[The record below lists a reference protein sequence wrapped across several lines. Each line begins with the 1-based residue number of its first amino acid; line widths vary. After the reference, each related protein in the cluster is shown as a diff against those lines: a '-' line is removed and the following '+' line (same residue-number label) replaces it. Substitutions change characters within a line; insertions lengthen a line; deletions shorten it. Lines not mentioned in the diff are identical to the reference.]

1 MGKRGSGEERLIHL
15 DPSSYPFSHFL
26 LSLFQ
31 QFTFSSFSCKF
42 DPSGESIMLYLSQV
56 LSRPIRDLEG
66 ESVASIKDVIVR
78 LGEEDHPQVTGLV
91 ARYRRRD
98 FFVSRWRI
106 TEFNELGVRLNSDIL
121 DLRPF
126 VRREGEVLLAR
137 NVLDKQLID
146 VDGKRVVRVND
157 VQIIEA
163 AGQWRVTGADVSL
176 QGLWRRLAPAGF
188 RGTRRPVEV
197 IDWSDVGYLATD
209 AATVQLKSASGKLA
223 RLHPVEIARLAE
235 ALSYHHGSEVVES
248 LDDETAAETLEEMPA
263 AQQARIL
270 ADMDEERAADILE
283 WMSPDEAADVL
294 GDLPEEKA
302 EELLGLMEGEEQ
314 ADVAE
319 LLPYEDDTAGGLM
332 TTEFVTLPRE
342 LTVGEALAR
351 LREMAETPNMI
362 YYLYVVEAEGSWK
375 LIGVIA
381 LRSLILADP
390 EAPLANVMRSEF
402 QSAHPDEPGKEVAH
416 RIAEYNL
423 LALPVID
430 RSGDILGIITVDDA
444 MEILLPKDWRQ
455 RLPRLFS

>member
-1 MGKRGSGEERLIHL
+1 
-15 DPSSYPFSHFL
+15 
-26 LSLFQ
+26 
-31 QFTFSSFSCKF
+31 
-42 DPSGESIMLYLSQV
+42 MLYLSQV
-56 LSRPIRDLEG
+56 LGRPIRDLEG
-66 ESVASIKDVIVR
+66 ERVATVKDVIVR
-78 LGEEDHPQVTGLV
+78 LGDEDHPPVTGLV

-98 FFVSRWRI
+98 FFLSRWRI
-106 TEFNELGVRLNSDIL
+106 TELNQNGVRLNSDIL

-126 VRREGEVLLAR
+126 VRRESEVLLAR
-137 NVLDKQLID
+137 DVLDKQLID

-163 AGQWRVTGADVSL
+163 AGEWRVTGADVSL
-176 QGLWRRLAPAGF
+176 QGLWRRLAPARFAGS
-188 RGTRRPVEV
+188 RRPVEV
-197 IDWSDVGYLATD
+197 LDWADVGYLATD
-209 AATVQLKSASGKLA
+209 AATVQLKSSSDKLA

-235 ALSYHHGSEVVES
+235 ALSYHHGSEVVEA

-263 AQQARIL
+263 EHQARIL
-270 ADMDEERAADILE
+270 GDMDQERAADILE

-302 EELLGLMEGEEQ
+302 EELLGLMEDEEQ

-332 TTEFVTLPRE
+332 TTEFVTLPRQ

-362 YYLYVVEAEGSWK
+362 YYLYVVEEENSWK
-375 LIGVIA
+375 LCGVIA

-390 EAPLANVMRSEF
+390 AMPLEDVMRSDI
-402 QSAHPDEPGKEVAH
+402 QSADPHEPAREVAQ
-416 RIAEYNL
+416 RMAEYNL
-423 LALPVID
+423 LALPVVD
-430 RSGDILGIITVDDA
+430 ESGDILGIITVDDA

-455 RLPRLFS
+455 RLPRLLG

>member
-1 MGKRGSGEERLIHL
+1 
-15 DPSSYPFSHFL
+15 
-26 LSLFQ
+26 
-31 QFTFSSFSCKF
+31 
-42 DPSGESIMLYLSQV
+42 MLYLSQV
-56 LSRPIRDLEG
+56 LGRPIRDLEG
-66 ESVASIKDVIVR
+66 ERVATIKDVIVR
-78 LGEEDHPQVTGLV
+78 LGAGDHPPVTGLV

-98 FFVSRWRI
+98 FFLSRWRVS
-106 TEFNELGVRLNSDIL
+106 ELNQQGIRLNSDIL

-126 VRREGEVLLAR
+126 LRREGEVLLAR
-137 NVLDKQLID
+137 DVLDKQLID

-157 VQIIEA
+157 VQIIETSSD
-163 AGQWRVTGADVSL
+163 WRVTGADVSL
-176 QGLWRRLAPAGF
+176 QGLWRRLAPKGFVGAG
-188 RGTRRPVEV
+188 RPVEV
-197 IDWSDVGYLATD
+197 LDWADVGYLATD
-209 AATVQLKSASGKLA
+209 AATVQLKSSSDKLS

-263 AQQARIL
+263 EHQARIL
-270 ADMDEERAADILE
+270 SDMDEERAADILE

-332 TTEFVTLPRE
+332 TTEFVSLPRE

-351 LREMAETPNMI
+351 LRDMAETPNMI
-362 YYLYVVEAEGSWK
+362 YYHYVVEAENSWR
-375 LIGVIA
+375 LCGVIA
-381 LRSLILADP
+381 LRSLILAEP
-390 EAPLANVMRSEF
+390 SMPLEEVMRTEF
-402 QSAHPDEPGKEVAH
+402 QKATPDEPANEVAQ

-423 LALPVID
+423 LALPVVD
-430 RSGDILGIITVDDA
+430 DSEDILGIITVDDA

-455 RLPRLFS
+455 RVPKLFG

>member
-1 MGKRGSGEERLIHL
+1 
-15 DPSSYPFSHFL
+15 
-26 LSLFQ
+26 
-31 QFTFSSFSCKF
+31 
-42 DPSGESIMLYLSQV
+42 MLYLSQV
-56 LSRPIRDLEG
+56 LGRPIRDLEG
-66 ESVASIKDVIVR
+66 ERVATVKDVIVR
-78 LGEEDHPQVTGLV
+78 LGEDDHPPVTGLV

-98 FFVSRWRI
+98 FFLSRWRI
-106 TEFNELGVRLNSDIL
+106 TELSQHGVRLNSDIL

-126 VRREGEVLLAR
+126 VRRESEVLLAR
-137 NVLDKQLID
+137 DVLDKQLID

-163 AGQWRVTGADVSL
+163 AGDWRVTGADVSL
-176 QGLWRRLAPAGF
+176 QGLWRRLAPVGF
-188 RGTRRPVEV
+188 AGTRRPVEV
-197 IDWSDVGYLATD
+197 LDWADVGYLATD
-209 AATVQLKSASGKLA
+209 AATVQLKSSSDKLA

-263 AQQARIL
+263 EHQARIL
-270 ADMDEERAADILE
+270 GDMDQERAADILE

-302 EELLGLMEGEEQ
+302 EELLGLMEDEEQ

-332 TTEFVTLPRE
+332 TTEFVTLPRQ

-375 LIGVIA
+375 LCGVIA
-381 LRSLILADP
+381 LRNLILGDP
-390 EAPLANVMRSEF
+390 SMPLENVMRTEF
-402 QSAHPDEPGKEVAH
+402 QHGSPHEPARVVAQ

-423 LALPVID
+423 LALPVVD
-430 RSGDILGIITVDDA
+430 ESGDILGIITVDDA

-455 RLPRLFS
+455 RLPRLLG

>member
-1 MGKRGSGEERLIHL
+1 
-15 DPSSYPFSHFL
+15 
-26 LSLFQ
+26 
-31 QFTFSSFSCKF
+31 
-42 DPSGESIMLYLSQV
+42 
-56 LSRPIRDLEG
+56 
-66 ESVASIKDVIVR
+66 VATVKDAIVR
-78 LGEEDHPQVTGLV
+78 LGDDHPPLIGLV

-98 FFVSRWRI
+98 FFLSRWRI
-106 TEFNELGVRLNSDIL
+106 TELNQNGVRLNSDIL

-126 VRREGEVLLAR
+126 VRRETEVLLAR
-137 NVLDKQLID
+137 DVLDKQLID

-163 AGQWRVTGADVSL
+163 AGEWRVTGADVSL
-176 QGLWRRLAPAGF
+176 QGLWRRLAPSGF
-188 RGTRRPVEV
+188 TGTRKPVEV
-197 IDWSDVGYLATD
+197 LDWADVGYLATD
-209 AATVQLKSASGKLA
+209 AATVQLKSSSDKLA

-263 AQQARIL
+263 ERQARIL
-270 ADMDEERAADILE
+270 GDMDQERAADILE

-302 EELLGLMEGEEQ
+302 EELLGLMEHDEQ

-332 TTEFVTLPRE
+332 TTEFVTLPRA

-362 YYLYVVEAEGSWK
+362 YYLYVVEAENSWK
-375 LIGVIA
+375 LLGVIA

-390 EAPLANVMRSEF
+390 SMPLEDVMRTEF
-402 QSAHPDEPGKEVAH
+402 QRADPGESAKEVAQ

-430 RSGDILGIITVDDA
+430 DAGDILGIITVDDA

-455 RLPRLFS
+455 RLPRLFG

>member
-1 MGKRGSGEERLIHL
+1 
-15 DPSSYPFSHFL
+15 
-26 LSLFQ
+26 
-31 QFTFSSFSCKF
+31 
-42 DPSGESIMLYLSQV
+42 MLYLSQV
-56 LSRPIRDLEG
+56 LGRPIRDLEG
-66 ESVASIKDVIVR
+66 ERVATVKDIIVR
-78 LGEEDHPQVTGLV
+78 LGTDDHPPVTGFV

-98 FFVSRWRI
+98 FFLSRWRI
-106 TEFNELGVRLNSDIL
+106 TELSEQGVRLNSDIL

-126 VRREGEVLLAR
+126 VRREAEVLLAR
-137 NVLDKQLID
+137 DVLDKQLID

-157 VQIIEA
+157 VQLIAA
-163 AGQWRVTGADVSL
+163 AGGWRVTGADVSL

-188 RGTRRPVEV
+188 MGTRKPVEV
-197 IDWSDVGYLATD
+197 LDWADVGYLATD
-209 AATVQLKSASGKLA
+209 AATVQLKSSSDKLS

-263 AQQARIL
+263 ERQARIL
-270 ADMDEERAADILE
+270 GDMDQERAADILE

-302 EELLGLMEGEEQ
+302 EELLGLMEDEEQ

-332 TTEFVTLPRE
+332 TTEFVTLPRS

-362 YYLYVVEAEGSWK
+362 YYLYVVDREDSWK
-375 LIGVIA
+375 LEGLIS

-390 EAPLANVMRSEF
+390 TLKLEDVMRSDF
-402 QSAHPDEPGKEVAH
+402 RSAHPSDSAEEVAQT
-416 RIAEYNL
+416 ISEYNL

-430 RSGDILGIITVDDA
+430 DEGDIAGIVTVDDA
-444 MEILLPKDWRQ
+444 MEILLPKNLQR
-455 RLPRLFS
+455 RLPRLFG

>member
-1 MGKRGSGEERLIHL
+1 
-15 DPSSYPFSHFL
+15 
-26 LSLFQ
+26 
-31 QFTFSSFSCKF
+31 
-42 DPSGESIMLYLSQV
+42 MLYLSQV
-56 LSRPIRDLEG
+56 LGRPIRDLEG
-66 ESVASIKDVIVR
+66 ERVATVKDVIVR
-78 LGEEDHPQVTGLV
+78 LGGDDHPPVTGLV

-98 FFVSRWRI
+98 FFMSRWRM
-106 TEFNELGVRLNSDIL
+106 TDLNEQGVRLNSDIL

-126 VRREGEVLLAR
+126 VRRDGEVLLAR
-137 NVLDKQLID
+137 DVLDKQLID

-157 VQIIEA
+157 VQIIDA
-163 AGQWRVTGADVSL
+163 AGEWRVTGADVSL
-176 QGLWRRLAPAGF
+176 QGLWRRLAPSGLV
-188 RGTRRPVEV
+188 GTNRPVEV
-197 IDWSDVGYLATD
+197 IDWADVGYLATD
-209 AATVQLKSASGKLA
+209 AATVQLKSSQGKLA

-263 AQQARIL
+263 ETQARIL
-270 ADMDEERAADILE
+270 GDMDEERAADILE

-302 EELLGLMEGEEQ
+302 EELLGLMEQQEQ
-314 ADVAE
+314 ADVVE

-332 TTEFVTLPRE
+332 TTEFVTLPRQ

-351 LREMAETPNMI
+351 LRDMAETPNMI
-362 YYLYVVEAEGSWK
+362 YYLYVVETEGSWK
-375 LIGVIA
+375 LNGVIA

-390 EAPLANVMRSEF
+390 EMPLEEAMRTEF
-402 QSAHPDEPGKEVAH
+402 QKAGPDEPASEVAH

-430 RSGDILGIITVDDA
+430 DSGDILGIVTVDDA

-455 RLPRLFS
+455 RLPRLIG

>member
-1 MGKRGSGEERLIHL
+1 
-15 DPSSYPFSHFL
+15 
-26 LSLFQ
+26 
-31 QFTFSSFSCKF
+31 
-42 DPSGESIMLYLSQV
+42 MLYLSQV
-56 LSRPIRDLEG
+56 LGRPIRDLEG
-66 ESVASIKDVIVR
+66 ERVATVKDIIVR
-78 LGEEDHPQVTGLV
+78 LGADDHPPVTGLV

-98 FFVSRWRI
+98 FFLPRWRMA
-106 TEFNELGVRLNSDIL
+106 ELNQHGVRLNSDIL

-126 VRREGEVLLAR
+126 VRRESEVLLAR
-137 NVLDKQLID
+137 DVLDKQLID

-163 AGQWRVTGADVSL
+163 AGDWRVTGADVSL

-188 RGTRRPVEV
+188 AGSRRPVEV
-197 IDWSDVGYLATD
+197 LDWADVGYLATD
-209 AATVQLKSASGKLA
+209 AATVQLKSSSDKLA

-235 ALSYHHGSEVVES
+235 ALSYHHGSEVVEA

-263 AQQARIL
+263 ESQARIL
-270 ADMDEERAADILE
+270 GDMDQERAADILE

-294 GDLPEEKA
+294 GDLPEDKA
-302 EELLGLMEGEEQ
+302 EELLGLMEHDEQ
-314 ADVAE
+314 ADVVE

-332 TTEFVTLPRE
+332 TTEFVTLPRA

-362 YYLYVVEAEGSWK
+362 YYLYVVEKEDSWK
-375 LIGVIA
+375 LLGVIA

-390 EAPLANVMRSEF
+390 SVPLEEVMRTEF
-402 QSAHPDEPGKEVAH
+402 QRADPEESAKEVAQ

-430 RSGDILGIITVDDA
+430 ESGDILGIITVDDA

-455 RLPRLFS
+455 R

>member
-1 MGKRGSGEERLIHL
+1 MA
-15 DPSSYPFSHFL
+15 
-26 LSLFQ
+26 
-31 QFTFSSFSCKF
+31 T
-42 DPSGESIMLYLSQV
+42 V
-56 LSRPIRDLEG
+56 
-66 ESVASIKDVIVR
+66 KDVIVR
-78 LGEEDHPQVTGLV
+78 LGEEDHPPLIGLV

-98 FFVSRWRI
+98 FFVSRWRV
-106 TEFNELGVRLNSDIL
+106 TEFNEHGVRLNSDIL

-126 VRREGEVLLAR
+126 VRRDGEVLLAR

-157 VQIIEA
+157 VQIIDA
-163 AGQWRVTGADVSL
+163 AGEWRVTGADVSL
-176 QGLWRRLAPAGF
+176 QGLWRRLAPAGLI
-188 RGTRRPVEV
+188 GTRKPVEV
-197 IDWSDVGYLATD
+197 IDWSNVGYVATGE
-209 AATVQLKSASGKLA
+209 ATVRLKSSSDKLA

-263 AQQARIL
+263 ERQARIL
-270 ADMDEERAADILE
+270 GDMDEERAADILE

-294 GDLPEEKA
+294 GDLPEDKA
-302 EELLGLMEGEEQ
+302 EELLGLMDHEEQ
-314 ADVAE
+314 AEVAE

-362 YYLYVVEAEGSWK
+362 YYLYVVEGEGSWQ
-375 LIGVIA
+375 LAGVIA

-390 EAPLANVMRSEF
+390 AVPLDEVMRSKF
-402 QSAHPDEPGKEVAH
+402 QRAHPDERAKEVAQ

-423 LALPVID
+423 LALPVVD
-430 RSGDILGIITVDDA
+430 ESGDILGIITVDDA

-455 RLPRLFS
+455 RLPRLFG

>member
-1 MGKRGSGEERLIHL
+1 
-15 DPSSYPFSHFL
+15 
-26 LSLFQ
+26 
-31 QFTFSSFSCKF
+31 
-42 DPSGESIMLYLSQV
+42 MLYLSQV
-56 LSRPIRDLEG
+56 LGRPILDLDGERVATLRD
-66 ESVASIKDVIVR
+66 AIVL
-78 LGEEDHPQVTGLV
+78 LGEEDHPPVAGFV

-98 FFVSRWRI
+98 FFLPRWRI
-106 TEFNELGVRLNSDIL
+106 SHFGEDGVRLTSDIL

-126 VRREGEVLLAR
+126 VRREGEVLLASD
-137 NVLDKQLID
+137 VLDKQLID

-163 AGQWRVTGADVSL
+163 ANEWHVTGADVSL
-176 QGLWRRLAPAGF
+176 AGLWRRLAPGF
-188 RGTRRPVEV
+188 LRTGRPVEV
-197 IDWSDVGYLATD
+197 IDWADVGYLATD
-209 AATVQLKSASGKLA
+209 AATVQLKSSSDKLA

-235 ALSYHHGSEVVES
+235 AFSYHHGTEIVEA

-263 AQQARIL
+263 EHQARIL
-270 ADMDEERAADILE
+270 GDMDEERAADILE

-302 EELLGLMEGEEQ
+302 EELLGLMESKEQ

-332 TTEFVTLPRE
+332 TTEFVTLPRD

-362 YYLYVVEAEGSWK
+362 YYLYVVEGEQSWR
-375 LIGVIA
+375 LVGVIT

-390 EAPLANVMRSEF
+390 SFPLEHVMRTEL
-402 QSAHPDEPGKEVAH
+402 QVAHADDDAAEVAQ

-423 LALPVID
+423 LALPVMD
-430 RSGDILGIITVDDA
+430 EAGDILGIITVDDA

-455 RLPRLFS
+455 RLPRLFG

>member
-1 MGKRGSGEERLIHL
+1 
-15 DPSSYPFSHFL
+15 
-26 LSLFQ
+26 
-31 QFTFSSFSCKF
+31 
-42 DPSGESIMLYLSQV
+42 MLYLSQV
-56 LSRPIRDLEG
+56 LGRPIRDLEG
-66 ESVASIKDVIVR
+66 ESVATVKDVITR
-78 LGEEDHPQVTGLV
+78 LGEDDHPQITGIV

-106 TEFNELGVRLNSDIL
+106 TEISEAGVRLNSDVL
-121 DLRPF
+121 NLQPF
-126 VRREGEVLLAR
+126 ERREGEVLLAR

-157 VQIIEA
+157 VQLIEV
-163 AGQWRVTGADVSL
+163 AGAWRVTGADVSL

-188 RGTRRPVEV
+188 MGTRKPVEV
-197 IDWSDVGYLATD
+197 IDWADVGYLATD
-209 AATVQLKSASGKLA
+209 EATVQLKSASGKLA

-235 ALSYHHGSEVVES
+235 ALSYHHGSEVVGS

-263 AQQARIL
+263 EQQARIIG
-270 ADMDEERAADILE
+270 DMDEERAADILE

-342 LTVGEALAR
+342 LTVGAAIAR

-362 YYLYVVEAEGSWK
+362 YYLYVVEAEGSWQ

-381 LRSLILADP
+381 LRSLILADQS
-390 EAPLANVMRSEF
+390 APLAAVMRTEF
-402 QSAHPDEPGKEVAH
+402 QSAHPGEPAKEVAQ

-423 LALPVID
+423 LALPVVD
-430 RSGDILGIITVDDA
+430 QAGDILGIITVDDA
-444 MEILLPKDWRQ
+444 MEILLPKNWRQ
-455 RLPRLFS
+455 RLPRLFA